1 MESPDLIWLLPEEV
15 RTETGTEGRPC
26 EDTGKRRPSTRK
38 ERNLRRK
45 QLCQHVDLRLLS
57 SRRGENKFLSFE
69 PICGTCHGSPSKL
82 TYHIWRHPPSRIWSP
97 LWESCQHVD
106 TDGQNGEKKCLGAP
120 ECALL
125 GFNEAEEG
133 RKRSGLQHYCHFKP
147 PDAYAMSSWD
157 PLPGTVFPCPSRGFC
172 TWIRSPCCFLPSSL
186 HLSLKMSHDAFHS
199 IESTLAQSV
208 VSPQPDGCLPLLLLY
223 TKLVRESSA
232 LNRVI

>member
-1 MESPDLIWLLPEEV
+1 MKESPDLMWLLPEEV
-15 RTETGTEGRPC
+15 WTETGTEGRPC
-26 EDTGKRRPSTRK
+26 EDTGKRRPSPRK

-82 TYHIWRHPPSRIWSP
+82 TYHVWRHPPSRIWSP
-97 LWESCQHVD
+97 LGGESCQHVD

-133 RKRSGLQHYCHFKP
+133 RKRSGVQHYCHFKP
-147 PDAYAMSSWD
+147 PDAHAMSS
-157 PLPGTVFPCPSRGFC
+157 
-172 TWIRSPCCFLPSSL
+172 
-186 HLSLKMSHDAFHS
+186 
-199 IESTLAQSV
+199 
-208 VSPQPDGCLPLLLLY
+208 
-223 TKLVRESSA
+223 
-232 LNRVI
+232 